1 MELNKVIDL
10 EALAASGFP
19 EGLIEQASEFKE
31 LMMQYR
37 CALMEVETKLNV
49 LNAEFTM
56 KNNRNPFES
65 IKSRIKTP
73 RSILEKLQR
82 KGYEIS
88 VKGIEE
94 NLADV
99 AGIRVICSFPDDI
112 YATAK
117 MLTDQDDIRVIQ
129 VKDYIINPKPNGYRS
144 LHLILEVPIFLSNE
158 KKNMKV
164 EVQFRTIAMDF
175 WASLEHKIYYK
186 FEGQAPEYISRELKE
201 CADMV
206 SALDDKM
213 LSLNEAILE
222 CLKEGGEKPVPEK
235 TEEVDAEIIENPMI
249 R

>member
-10 EALAASGFP
+10 EALTASGFP
-19 EGLIEQASEFKE
+19 EGLIEQASGFME

-73 RSILEKLQR
+73 KSILEKLRR
-82 KGYEIS
+82 KGFEIS

-144 LHLILEVPIFLSNE
+144 LHLILEVTIFLSNE

-175 WASLEHKIYYK
+175 WASLEHKLKYK
-186 FEGQAPEYISRELKE
+186 K
-201 CADMV
+201 
-206 SALDDKM
+206 
-213 LSLNEAILE
+213 N
-222 CLKEGGEKPVPEK
+222 
-235 TEEVDAEIIENPMI
+235 IENAEEISKELQRCAEASSQLDLRMQALRDRI
-249 R
+249 EAERE

>member
-10 EALAASGFP
+10 EALTASGFP
-19 EGLIEQASEFKE
+19 EGLIEQASGFME
-31 LMMQYR
+31 LMMQCR

-73 RSILEKLQR
+73 KSILEKLRR
-82 KGYEIS
+82 KGFEIS

-175 WASLEHKIYYK
+175 WASLEHKLKYK
-186 FEGQAPEYISRELKE
+186 K
-201 CADMV
+201 
-206 SALDDKM
+206 
-213 LSLNEAILE
+213 N
-222 CLKEGGEKPVPEK
+222 
-235 TEEVDAEIIENPMI
+235 IENAEEISKELQRCAEASSQLDLRMQALRDRI
-249 R
+249 EAERE

>member
-10 EALAASGFP
+10 EALTASGFP
-19 EGLIEQASEFKE
+19 EGLIDQASGLKE

-73 RSILEKLQR
+73 KSILEKLRR
-82 KGYEIS
+82 KGFEIS

-99 AGIRVICSFPDDI
+99 AGNRVICSFPEDI

-175 WASLEHKIYYK
+175 WASLEHKLKYK
-186 FEGQAPEYISRELKE
+186 K
-201 CADMV
+201 
-206 SALDDKM
+206 
-213 LSLNEAILE
+213 N
-222 CLKEGGEKPVPEK
+222 
-235 TEEVDAEIIENPMI
+235 IENAEEISKELQRCAEASSQLDLRMQALRDRI
-249 R
+249 EAERE

>member
-1 MELNKVIDL
+1 MELNKVIYL
-10 EALAASGFP
+10 EALTASGFP
-19 EGLIEQASEFKE
+19 EGLIEQASGFME

-73 RSILEKLQR
+73 KSILEKLQR
-82 KGYEIS
+82 KGFEIS

-129 VKDYIINPKPNGYRS
+129 VKDYIINPKSNGYRS

-175 WASLEHKIYYK
+175 WASLEHKLKYK
-186 FEGQAPEYISRELKE
+186 K
-201 CADMV
+201 
-206 SALDDKM
+206 
-213 LSLNEAILE
+213 N
-222 CLKEGGEKPVPEK
+222 
-235 TEEVDAEIIENPMI
+235 IENAEEISKELQRCAEASSQLDLRMQALRDRI
-249 R
+249 EAERE

>member
-10 EALAASGFP
+10 EALTASGFP

-65 IKSRIKTP
+65 IKNRIKTP

-117 MLTDQDDIRVIQ
+117 MLTDQDDIRVLE

-175 WASLEHKIYYK
+175 WASLEHKLKYK
-186 FEGQAPEYISRELKE
+186 K
-201 CADMV
+201 
-206 SALDDKM
+206 
-213 LSLNEAILE
+213 N
-222 CLKEGGEKPVPEK
+222 
-235 TEEVDAEIIENPMI
+235 IENAEEISKELQRCAEASSQLDLRMQALRDRI
-249 R
+249 EAERE

>member
-19 EGLIEQASEFKE
+19 EGLIEQANAFME

-37 CALMEVETKLNV
+37 CALMEVQTKLNV

-73 RSILEKLQR
+73 KSIIEKLQR
-82 KGYEIS
+82 KGFEIS

-99 AGIRVICSFPDDI
+99 AG
-112 YATAK
+112 
-117 MLTDQDDIRVIQ
+117 IRVIQ

-175 WASLEHKIYYK
+175 WASLEHKLKYK
-186 FEGQAPEYISRELKE
+186 K
-201 CADMV
+201 
-206 SALDDKM
+206 
-213 LSLNEAILE
+213 N
-222 CLKEGGEKPVPEK
+222 
-235 TEEVDAEIIENPMI
+235 IENAEEISKELQRCAEASSKLDLRMQALRDRI
-249 R
+249 EAERE

>member
-10 EALAASGFP
+10 EALTASGFP
-19 EGLIEQASEFKE
+19 EGLIEQASGFME

-73 RSILEKLQR
+73 KSILEKLQR
-82 KGYEIS
+82 KGFEIS

-144 LHLILEVPIFLSNE
+144 LHLILEIPIFLPNE

-175 WASLEHKIYYK
+175 WASLEHKLKYK
-186 FEGQAPEYISRELKE
+186 K
-201 CADMV
+201 
-206 SALDDKM
+206 
-213 LSLNEAILE
+213 N
-222 CLKEGGEKPVPEK
+222 
-235 TEEVDAEIIENPMI
+235 IENAEEISKELQRCAEASSQLDLRMPALRDRI
-249 R
+249 EAERE

>member
-10 EALAASGFP
+10 EAVTASGFP
-19 EGLIEQASEFKE
+19 EGLIEQASGFME

-73 RSILEKLQR
+73 KSILEKLRR
-82 KGYEIS
+82 KGFEIS

-175 WASLEHKIYYK
+175 WASLEHKLKYK
-186 FEGQAPEYISRELKE
+186 K
-201 CADMV
+201 
-206 SALDDKM
+206 
-213 LSLNEAILE
+213 N
-222 CLKEGGEKPVPEK
+222 
-235 TEEVDAEIIENPMI
+235 IENAEEISKELQRCAEASSQLDLRMQVLRDRI
-249 R
+249 EAERE

>member
-117 MLTDQDDIRVIQ
+117 MLTDQDDIRVLE

-175 WASLEHKIYYK
+175 WASLEHKLKYK
-186 FEGQAPEYISRELKE
+186 K
-201 CADMV
+201 
-206 SALDDKM
+206 
-213 LSLNEAILE
+213 N
-222 CLKEGGEKPVPEK
+222 
-235 TEEVDAEIIENPMI
+235 IENAEEISKELQRCAEASSKLDLRMQALRDRI
-249 R
+249 EAERE

>member
-10 EALAASGFP
+10 AALAASGFP
-19 EGLIEQASEFKE
+19 EGLIEQANAFME

-37 CALMEVETKLNV
+37 CALMEVQTKLNV

-73 RSILEKLQR
+73 KSIIEKLQR

-117 MLTDQDDIRVIQ
+117 ILTDQDDIRVIQ

-175 WASLEHKIYYK
+175 WASLEHKLKYK
-186 FEGQAPEYISRELKE
+186 K
-201 CADMV
+201 
-206 SALDDKM
+206 
-213 LSLNEAILE
+213 N
-222 CLKEGGEKPVPEK
+222 
-235 TEEVDAEIIENPMI
+235 IENAEEISKELQRCAEASSKLDLRMQALRDRI
-249 R
+249 EAERE

>member
-10 EALAASGFP
+10 EALTASGFP
-19 EGLIEQASEFKE
+19 EGLIEQASGFME

-56 KNNRNPFES
+56 KNNPFES

-73 RSILEKLQR
+73 KSILEKLQR
-82 KGYEIS
+82 KGFEIS

-144 LHLILEVPIFLSNE
+144 LHLIVSVPIFLQDG
-158 KKNMKV
+158 KRNMTV
-164 EVQFRTIAMDF
+164 EVQLRTIAMDF
-175 WASLEHKIYYK
+175 WASLEHKLRYK
-186 FEGQAPEYISRELKE
+186 KDIPADKAKYLEDEMLACAQISADLDMRMQNVRDVIAENTTSDERPLLLKE
-201 CADMV
+201 
-206 SALDDKM
+206 
-213 LSLNEAILE
+213 LS
-222 CLKEGGEKPVPEK
+222 
-235 TEEVDAEIIENPMI
+235 
-249 R
+249 

>member
-10 EALAASGFP
+10 EALTASGFP
-19 EGLIEQASEFKE
+19 EGLIEQASGFME

-73 RSILEKLQR
+73 KSILEKLQR
-82 KGYEIS
+82 KGFEIS

-129 VKDYIINPKPNGYRS
+129 VKDYIINPKSNGYRS

-175 WASLEHKIYYK
+175 WASLEHKIRYK
-186 FEGQAPEYISRELKE
+186 KNIPEDKALYLQNEMLE
-201 CADMV
+201 CAEI
-206 SALDDKM
+206 SADLDRRMQNVRDVISK
-213 LSLNEAILE
+213 NVP
-222 CLKEGGEKPVPEK
+222 KEEKIPFLGEL
-235 TEEVDAEIIENPMI
+235 I
-249 R
+249 

>member
-10 EALAASGFP
+10 EALTASGFP
-19 EGLIEQASEFKE
+19 EGLIEQASGFME
-31 LMMQYR
+31 LMMQYT

-73 RSILEKLQR
+73 KSILEKLRR
-82 KGYEIS
+82 KGFEIS

-175 WASLEHKIYYK
+175 WASLEHKLKYK
-186 FEGQAPEYISRELKE
+186 K
-201 CADMV
+201 
-206 SALDDKM
+206 
-213 LSLNEAILE
+213 N
-222 CLKEGGEKPVPEK
+222 
-235 TEEVDAEIIENPMI
+235 IENAEEISKELQRCAEASSQLDLRMQALRDRI
-249 R
+249 EAERE

>member
-10 EALAASGFP
+10 EALTASGFP
-19 EGLIEQASEFKE
+19 EGLIEQASGFME

-56 KNNRNPFES
+56 KNNRNLYES

-73 RSILEKLQR
+73 KSILEKLRR
-82 KGYEIS
+82 KGFEIS

-175 WASLEHKIYYK
+175 WASLEHKLKYK
-186 FEGQAPEYISRELKE
+186 K
-201 CADMV
+201 
-206 SALDDKM
+206 
-213 LSLNEAILE
+213 N
-222 CLKEGGEKPVPEK
+222 
-235 TEEVDAEIIENPMI
+235 IENAEEISKELQRCAEASSQLDLRMQALRDRI
-249 R
+249 EAERE

>member
-1 MELNKVIDL
+1 MELKKVIDL
-10 EALAASGFP
+10 EALTASGFP

-73 RSILEKLQR
+73 KSIIEKLQR

-117 MLTDQDDIRVIQ
+117 MLTDQDDIRVLE

-175 WASLEHKIYYK
+175 WASLEHKLKYK
-186 FEGQAPEYISRELKE
+186 K
-201 CADMV
+201 
-206 SALDDKM
+206 
-213 LSLNEAILE
+213 N
-222 CLKEGGEKPVPEK
+222 
-235 TEEVDAEIIENPMI
+235 IENAEEISKELQRCAEASSQLDLRMQALRDRI
-249 R
+249 EAERE

>member
-49 LNAEFTM
+49 LNAGFTM

-117 MLTDQDDIRVIQ
+117 MLTDQDDIRVLE

-175 WASLEHKIYYK
+175 WASREHKLKYK
-186 FEGQAPEYISRELKE
+186 K
-201 CADMV
+201 
-206 SALDDKM
+206 
-213 LSLNEAILE
+213 N
-222 CLKEGGEKPVPEK
+222 
-235 TEEVDAEIIENPMI
+235 IENAEEISKELQRCAEASSQLDLRMQALRDRI
-249 R
+249 EAERE

>member
-10 EALAASGFP
+10 EALTASGFP
-19 EGLIEQASEFKE
+19 EGLIEQASGFME

-65 IKSRIKTP
+65 IKLR
-73 RSILEKLQR
+73 R
-82 KGYEIS
+82 KGFEIS

-175 WASLEHKIYYK
+175 WASLELKLKYK
-186 FEGQAPEYISRELKE
+186 K
-201 CADMV
+201 
-206 SALDDKM
+206 
-213 LSLNEAILE
+213 N
-222 CLKEGGEKPVPEK
+222 
-235 TEEVDAEIIENPMI
+235 IENAEEISKELQRCAEASSQLDLRMQALRDRI
-249 R
+249 EAERE

>member
-10 EALAASGFP
+10 EALTASGFP
-19 EGLIEQASEFKE
+19 EGLIEQASGFME

-56 KNNRNPFES
+56 KNNRNPFAS

-73 RSILEKLQR
+73 KSILEKLQR
-82 KGYEIS
+82 KGFEIS

-129 VKDYIINPKPNGYRS
+129 VKDYIINPKSNGYRS

-175 WASLEHKIYYK
+175 WASLEHKLKYK
-186 FEGQAPEYISRELKE
+186 K
-201 CADMV
+201 
-206 SALDDKM
+206 
-213 LSLNEAILE
+213 N
-222 CLKEGGEKPVPEK
+222 
-235 TEEVDAEIIENPMI
+235 IENAEEISKELQRCAEASSQLDLRMQALRDRI
-249 R
+249 EAERE

>member
-10 EALAASGFP
+10 EALTASGFP
-19 EGLIEQASEFKE
+19 EGLIEQASGFME

-73 RSILEKLQR
+73 KSILEKLQR
-82 KGYEIS
+82 KGFEIS

-129 VKDYIINPKPNGYRS
+129 VKDNIINPKPNGYRS

-175 WASLEHKIYYK
+175 WASLEHKLKYK
-186 FEGQAPEYISRELKE
+186 K
-201 CADMV
+201 
-206 SALDDKM
+206 
-213 LSLNEAILE
+213 N
-222 CLKEGGEKPVPEK
+222 
-235 TEEVDAEIIENPMI
+235 IENAEEISKELQRCAEASSQLDLRMQALRDRI
-249 R
+249 EAERE

>member
-10 EALAASGFP
+10 EALTASGFP
-19 EGLIEQASEFKE
+19 EGLIEQANAFME

-73 RSILEKLQR
+73 KSIIEKLKR

-117 MLTDQDDIRVIQ
+117 MLTDQDDSRVLE

-175 WASLEHKIYYK
+175 WASLEHKLKYK
-186 FEGQAPEYISRELKE
+186 K
-201 CADMV
+201 
-206 SALDDKM
+206 
-213 LSLNEAILE
+213 N
-222 CLKEGGEKPVPEK
+222 
-235 TEEVDAEIIENPMI
+235 IENAEEISKELQRCAEASSQLDLRMQALRDRI
-249 R
+249 EAERE

>member
-10 EALAASGFP
+10 EALTASGFP
-19 EGLIEQASEFKE
+19 EGLIEQASGFME

-73 RSILEKLQR
+73 KSILEKLRR
-82 KGYEIS
+82 KGFEIS
-88 VKGIEE
+88 VKGIKE

-175 WASLEHKIYYK
+175 WASLEHKLKYK
-186 FEGQAPEYISRELKE
+186 K
-201 CADMV
+201 
-206 SALDDKM
+206 
-213 LSLNEAILE
+213 N
-222 CLKEGGEKPVPEK
+222 
-235 TEEVDAEIIENPMI
+235 IENAEEISKELQRCAEASSQLDLRMQALRDRI
-249 R
+249 EAERE

>member
-10 EALAASGFP
+10 EALTASGFP
-19 EGLIEQASEFKE
+19 EGLIEQASGFME

-73 RSILEKLQR
+73 KSILEKLRR
-82 KGYEIS
+82 KGFEIS

-175 WASLEHKIYYK
+175 WGSLEH
-186 FEGQAPEYISRELKE
+186 ELKY
-201 CADMV
+201 
-206 SALDDKM
+206 KK
-213 LSLNEAILE
+213 N
-222 CLKEGGEKPVPEK
+222 
-235 TEEVDAEIIENPMI
+235 IENAEEISKELQRCAEASSQLDLRMQALRDRI
-249 R
+249 EAERE